1 MQLGYVPGMRPL
13 FALALALVFA
23 AGCGAD
29 DDDDGAAGA
38 PLFEG
43 VPWTLTSGVD
53 VEGWEAHAPSAT
65 FVEGT
70 VSGSTGCNRFTAP
83 YTIDGDTLAIGAAA
97 RTEMACPA
105 PADAVESAFANALEQ
120 VAGWRMEGAELVL
133 AGEDEGELLRF
144 GEPSPDGAWEATAFL
159 IGDGVSSPLPGT
171 EVTAVFEDGTL
182 SGSAGCNTYRATY
195 ETGRGTITIGEPS
208 ATMMACAEPAGAM
221 DQEQAYLSALPLA
234 VGYRVE
240 GTQLSLLTAD
250 GTFVATY
257 QRKP

>member
-1 MQLGYVPGMRPL
+1 MKPL
-13 FALALALVFA
+13 LALALALTFA
-23 AGCGAD
+23 AGCGE
-29 DDDDGAAGA
+29 DDDGAAGG
-38 PLFEG
+38 PGFEG
-43 VPWTLTSGVD
+43 VPWTVTSGID
-53 VEGWEAHAPSAT
+53 VAGWEAYAPSAT
-65 FVEGT
+65 FADGT

-83 YTIDGDTLAIGAAA
+83 YTIDGDTLEIGTAA

-105 PADAVESAFANALEQ
+105 PAGAVENAFADALEH

-133 AGEDEGELLRF
+133 AGEDGGELLRF
-144 GEPSPDGAWEATAFL
+144 GEPSPAGAWEATAFL
-159 IGDGVSSPLPGT
+159 IGDGVSSPMPGT

-195 ETGRGTITIGEPS
+195 ETGRGTITIGEPA
-208 ATMMACAEPAGAM
+208 ATMMACPDPDGVME
-221 DQEQAYLSALPLA
+221 QEQAYLSALPLA
-234 VGYRVE
+234 VAYRVE